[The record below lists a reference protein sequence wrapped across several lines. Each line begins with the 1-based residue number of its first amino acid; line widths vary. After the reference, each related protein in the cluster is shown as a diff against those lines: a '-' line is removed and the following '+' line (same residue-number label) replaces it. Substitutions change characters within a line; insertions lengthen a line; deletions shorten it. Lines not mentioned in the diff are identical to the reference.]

1 VRLFFSFARQA
12 FHTSAI
18 YSFDF
23 WLRVFNTFI
32 MMYTAHWLWR
42 VLYTQRANAFDISM
56 EQMITYGALAMLME
70 MALRPGNWVQYY
82 MMEKVRTGE
91 IAMDLIK
98 PLDFHL
104 HMLARNVGEVLF
116 FMIVLGIP
124 CFVFGH
130 LLLGLQLPPDLMHGL
145 LFLISLVLAYLV
157 LFSLSFLLG
166 LLPLFAIRVDNVFWA
181 YNSVVRFFSGS
192 LVPLWLFP
200 AALAK
205 IAVLLPFQAIFAIP
219 LTIYIG
225 KLPVEE
231 LTGAISL
238 QFVWVAV
245 LLGLGRLLWN
255 RAHARLVLQGG

>member
-1 VRLFFSFARQA
+1 LFLSFARQT
-12 FHTSAI
+12 FHSTAI

-23 WLRVFNTFI
+23 WLRVFSTFV

-42 VLYTQRANAFDISM
+42 VLYTQRPNAFGINI
-56 EQMITYGALAMLME
+56 EQMITYGVLAMLLE

-82 MMEKVRTGE
+82 MMEKVRTGQ

-104 HMLARNVGEVLF
+104 HMLAQNVGEVLF
-116 FMIVLGIP
+116 FLTVLGLP
-124 CFVFGH
+124 CYLFGY
-130 LLLGLQLPPDLMHGL
+130 LLLGLQLPSDLLHGL

-166 LLPLFAIRVDNVFWA
+166 LLPLFAVRVDNVFWA
-181 YNSVVRFFSGS
+181 YQAIVRFFSGS

-205 IAVLLPFQAIFAIP
+205 VAALLPFQAVFAIP

-225 KLPVEE
+225 KLPQGE
-231 LTGAISL
+231 LLAAMGL
-238 QFVWVAV
+238 QLFWVLA
-245 LLGLGRLLWN
+245 LAGLGRLLWN
-255 RAHARLVLQGG
+255 RAHSTLVMQGG

>member
-1 VRLFFSFARQA
+1 MRIFFSFARQA
-12 FHTSAI
+12 FHTAAI
-18 YSFDF
+18 YRFDF
-23 WLRVFNTFI
+23 WLRVLSTFI

-42 VLYTQRANAFDISM
+42 VLYTQRPNAFEINV
-56 EQMITYGALAMLME
+56 EQMITYGVLAMLLE

-82 MMEKVRTGE
+82 MMEKVRTGQ

-116 FMIVLGIP
+116 FLIVLGLP

-130 LLLGLQLPPDLMHGL
+130 LLLGLRLPPDLQHGL

-205 IAVLLPFQAIFAIP
+205 IAALLPFQAVFAIP

-225 KLPVEE
+225 KLPVSEI
-231 LTGAISL
+231 GASMGL
-238 QFVWVAV
+238 QLFWVAA
-245 LLGLGRLLWN
+245 LMGIGRLLWN
-255 RAHARLVLQGG
+255 RAHSMLVMQGG